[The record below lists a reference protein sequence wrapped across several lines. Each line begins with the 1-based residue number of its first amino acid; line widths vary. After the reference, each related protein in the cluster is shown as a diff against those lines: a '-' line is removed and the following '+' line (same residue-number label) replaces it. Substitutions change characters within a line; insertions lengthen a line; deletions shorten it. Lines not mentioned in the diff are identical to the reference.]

1 MPTERQRMKRMLKS
15 CRAVARCA
23 ICVVLSGCHTFGPLN
38 WGSSEPKADPADAA
52 RHYETM
58 ARQIEYPKV
67 ATPENPAVT
76 DTLPPRTL
84 DKPGELQYWDLTLEE
99 ALRIAMA
106 NSTVIHDV
114 GGRVVDAAATTSTS
128 LNPAIVD
135 SDPRGGVEAALSA
148 FDAQL
153 ALSATWNKD
162 DRVYNSILTQL
173 GTGSQADRA
182 VGNIQLSKIN
192 ATGTQV
198 SLRNLTNYS
207 AFNSPLNLFGSS
219 YDTIVEAEVR
229 HPFLQGGGIEFNRI
243 AGPNAVPGGYNG
255 VVLARINNDISLAD
269 LEQSVTGLAHDVERT
284 YLALYSAYRDLDA
297 QVAARNNAMQTWQSA
312 YRRLQAGA
320 GDAEE
325 EATAREQY
333 WVLQGAVDN
342 AFSGS
347 TNLSAGFITPT
358 QAGVLARE
366 AQFRQL
372 LGLPPNDGR
381 LIRPADEPSTVT
393 LAWNWNESVQEAMVR
408 RVELRRQRWVIKRR
422 EMELLASR
430 NFLLPKLDGV
440 AKYRWFGFGDELMG
454 NGGVPFGSAW
464 DTLGDGNYQEW
475 QLGFEYSVPIGKRLG
490 NVAVRHAE
498 LQLARDKAVLDDQ
511 ERVIV
516 HEVGDSMAQIDRTYQ
531 ISRSYFN
538 RLEAARKELMEV
550 RKKYEAG
557 WGIVTLDRLLDA
569 NRRVAEA
576 ESGYFRSVVDYNLS
590 ITNMYASRGAL
601 LDYDQVYLAEGD
613 WPAKA
618 YRDAC
623 INSAHCRPPLD
634 YSLVLPGHVST
645 GPYSQFQYESA
656 SPAADLP
663 EPAIKQPAMD
673 TEQPAAPVQLPVPD
687 LSIPAN

>member
-1 MPTERQRMKRMLKS
+1 MKRVLKS
-15 CRAVARCA
+15 CRVVARCA
-23 ICVVLSGCHTFGPLN
+23 ICIVLSGCHTFGPLN

-58 ARQIEYPKV
+58 ARQIEYPRV
-67 ATPENPAVT
+67 ATPGNPAIA

-114 GGRVVDAAATTSTS
+114 GGRVVDAPATTSTS

-207 AFNSPLNLFGSS
+207 AFTSPLNLFDSS

-229 HPFLQGGGIEFNRI
+229 HPFLQGGGIDFNRI

-372 LGLPPNDGR
+372 LGLPPNDGK

-440 AKYRWFGFGDELMG
+440 AKYRWFGFGDDLMG

-531 ISRSYFN
+531 ISRSYYN
-538 RLEAARKELMEV
+538 RLEAARKELTEV

-656 SPAADLP
+656 SPAAELP

-673 TEQPAAPVQLPVPD
+673 TEEPVAAPVQLPAPDVSVPT
-687 LSIPAN
+687 N

>member
-1 MPTERQRMKRMLKS
+1 MLKG
-15 CRAVARCA
+15 CRAIARCA
-23 ICVVLSGCHTFGPLN
+23 LCVVLSGCHAFGPLN
-38 WGSSEPKADPADAA
+38 WGSSEPKPEPTDAA

-67 ATPENPAVT
+67 ATPENPAVA

-84 DKPGELQYWDLTLEE
+84 DKPGDLQYWDLTLEE

-114 GGRVVDAAATTSTS
+114 GGRVVDAPATTATS
-128 LNPAIVD
+128 INPAIVD

-173 GTGSQADRA
+173 GTGTQADRA
-182 VGNIQLSKIN
+182 VGNVQISKIT
-192 ATGTQV
+192 ADGTQV
-198 SLRNLTNYS
+198 TLRNVTNYS
-207 AFNSPLNLFGSS
+207 AFNSPLNLFPSS

-229 HPFLQGGGIEFNRI
+229 HPFLQGGGIDFNRI

-284 YLALYSAYRDLDA
+284 YLALYAAYRDLDA
-297 QVAARNNAMQTWQSA
+297 QVAARNNALQTWQSA

-372 LGLPPNDGR
+372 LGLPPNDGK

-440 AKYRWFGFGDELMG
+440 AKYRWFGFGDDLMG

-490 NVAVRHAE
+490 NVTGRHAE
-498 LQLARDKAVLDDQ
+498 LQLARDKAVLGDQ

-538 RLEAARKELMEV
+538 RLEAARKELVEV

-601 LDYDQVYLAEGD
+601 LDYDQVFLAEGD

-618 YRDAC
+618 YRDAR
-623 INSAHCRPPLD
+623 INSAHCHPVLD
-634 YSLVLPGHVST
+634 YSLVLPGHVSA
-645 GPYSQFQYESA
+645 GPYSQLQYETA
-656 SPAADLP
+656 PPAAALP
-663 EPAIKQPAMD
+663 EPEGKQPAM
-673 TEQPAAPVQLPVPD
+673 ESQQLAAPVQLPAPE
-687 LSIPAN
+687 LSKPSN